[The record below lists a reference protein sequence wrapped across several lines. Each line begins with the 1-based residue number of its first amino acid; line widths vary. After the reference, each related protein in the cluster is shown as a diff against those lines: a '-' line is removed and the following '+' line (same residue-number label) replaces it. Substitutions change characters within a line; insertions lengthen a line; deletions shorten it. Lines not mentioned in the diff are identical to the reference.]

1 MIIEQLTI
9 NHLDDF
15 HRWISNKE
23 AVVYSLSAFLPDR
36 DIEWSRQYLEQI
48 ISDHNSWNQVISV
61 DDTHIGFCGL
71 SGLSEVN
78 RCAEYFILIG
88 ETEHWNKG
96 FGTDAGR
103 FVLDYGF
110 SILGLNRI
118 WLTVSEPNIG
128 AIKSYKKIGFRKEG
142 IMREACCRNGIFHSK
157 IVMGL
162 LRKEWLNRSKP

>member
-36 DIEWSRQYLEQI
+36 DIEWSLQYLEQI